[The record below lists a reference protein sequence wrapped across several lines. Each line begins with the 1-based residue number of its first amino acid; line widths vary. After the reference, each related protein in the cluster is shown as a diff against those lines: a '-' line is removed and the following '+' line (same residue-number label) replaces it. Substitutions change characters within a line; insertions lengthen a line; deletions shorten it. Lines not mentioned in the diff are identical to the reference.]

1 MKYWEIIADNLSLA
15 FGPEWVIDDR
25 PAPGSPVGRFVLEPF
40 ARVLRRWS
48 VWDRQLHLCFC
59 RKRNDIGLLRRCR
72 CECDALRLRNAV
84 LAPQVAVRFHCQR
97 ASIFVPKPTR
107 NGRNVHAAFDAARRK
122 QMPQIVVRDAIRAD
136 FLRGA
141 IK

>member
-1 MKYWEIIADNLSLA
+1 LNRLLAYFGAGLYGIASCIYA
-15 FGPEWVIDDR
+15 FAGNGMTS
-25 PAPGSPVGRFVLEPF
+25 A
-40 ARVLRRWS
+40 
-48 VWDRQLHLCFC
+48 
-59 RKRNDIGLLRRCR
+59 CR